1 MGKYGSTTRTRA
13 LVLEALGVV
22 KIATAAQLRDLTCPG
37 TADPATV
44 RGGCKDLEASGL
56 VMSAGT
62 TSRIEGGRRIT
73 EKLWSLTTPG
83 LEAAAHALE
92 RPVRE
97 MGGTARAA
105 AASGAKHALKVTQTL
120 AAFVQQPV
128 EPTEAPVAR
137 TRTVPRQAPLRRRPP
152 GLGPL
157 SAWSTEV
164 TLPTGGTFTSPA
176 RGSLRADAVFA
187 LPGAPVPLLFLEVDN
202 GTETRAEVADK
213 LARYAR
219 FFARTEKGR
228 PDGGRDRPL
237 WRTVWTAPD
246 DGREPHPPVAIV
258 FTKQMGPEAMDACMR
273 GIAELS
279 SPVWQG
285 EWHPGRRVGEQQDGF
300 RTFQGRV
307 PVVACRL
314 DRLQADGPHGPIW
327 WRYGRKRGG
336 QTLTAALDN
345 HGYYSRDA
353 YQAREA
359 ARRREAE
366 EQAVAQKMAAEQAR
380 EASRWPCPACGK
392 PVNPGD
398 WGADTPGSPC
408 YTCQQAAAVRERQE
422 HEDAQLAA
430 EQEELERQRRQDG
443 WLGWLRS

>member
-1 MGKYGSTTRTRA
+1 M
-13 LVLEALGVV
+13 
-22 KIATAAQLRDLTCPG
+22 
-37 TADPATV
+37 
-44 RGGCKDLEASGL
+44 
-56 VMSAGT
+56 
-62 TSRIEGGRRIT
+62 SRIENGRRIT
-73 EKLWSLTTPG
+73 KKLWSLTTPG

-97 MGGTARAA
+97 MGGTAKAA
-105 AASGAKHALKVTQTL
+105 AASGAKHALKVTETL

-128 EPTEAPVAR
+128 EPTQAPVAR

-157 SAWSTEV
+157 SAWSTEAV
-164 TLPTGGTFTSPA
+164 LPTGGTFTSPA

-213 LARYAR
+213 LDRYAR
-219 FFARTEKGR
+219 FFARTEKSR
-228 PDGGRDRPL
+228 PEARRERPL

-246 DGREPHPPVAIV
+246 DGPDQAHPPVAIV
-258 FTKQMGPEAMDACMR
+258 FTKAMGPEAMDACMR

-279 SPVWQG
+279 APVWQG
-285 EWHPGRRVGEQQDGF
+285 DWHPGNVREDGQPDGF

-336 QTLTAALDN
+336 QTLTAALDDE
-345 HGYYSRDA
+345 GYYSRDA
-353 YQAREA
+353 YLARQA
-359 ARRREAE
+359 ARRQEAE
-366 EQAVAQKMAAEQAR
+366 DQAAARKAAAAQER
-380 EASRWPCPACGK
+380 EASRWPCPLCGK
-392 PVNPGD
+392 PVYPGD
-398 WGADTPGSPC
+398 W
-408 YTCQQAAAVRERQE
+408 AAAATGSSCYHCQRAAFAREEQDRE
-422 HEDAQLAA
+422 EARLAA

-443 WLGWLRS
+443 WLGWLRT